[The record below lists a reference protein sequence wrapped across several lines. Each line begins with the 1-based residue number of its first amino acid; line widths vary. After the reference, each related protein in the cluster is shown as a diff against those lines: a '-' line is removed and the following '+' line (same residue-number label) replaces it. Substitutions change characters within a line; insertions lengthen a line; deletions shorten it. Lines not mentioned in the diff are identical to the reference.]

1 MIFENK
7 ELSKKL
13 LKAGFTNNKFS
24 CYYEY
29 VGNCKDSKIRIGIHF
44 YGFPPKSEYRFSV
57 NKIGYY
63 IGSQTAYTK
72 ERCVLYLTEEELI
85 YMLKHFGLAIECP
98 GETNKL
104 EEALRAMI
112 HKYNQEVE
120 HHKYIRVAYA
130 GNLKCL
136 SAAVNKLTDAKLEL
150 RFYKS
155 LNLWQR
161 IINKKYDKRMW
172 NQSDRFAEAPEL
184 RAECE
189 FKSIERD
196 IAKKF
201 HNRISEIKGLGLT
214 MKGDGNGIMDCSE
227 QTKTD
232 KNNESDIS
240 AER

>member
-13 LKAGFTNNKFS
+13 LKAGFANNKSS

-44 YGFPPKSEYRFSV
+44 YGFSPKSGYRFSV

-63 IGSQTAYTK
+63 IGGGARAE

-85 YMLKHFGLAIECP
+85 YMLKHFGLAIEGT

-104 EEALRAMI
+104 EEALRDMTY
-112 HKYNQEVE
+112 KYDREVE
-120 HHKYIRVAYA
+120 HHKYKTVAY
-130 GNLKCL
+130 GRNLRCL
-136 SAAVNKLTDAKLEL
+136 SDAVHKLTDAKLEL

-161 IINKKYDKRMW
+161 IINKKYEKGMW
-172 NQSDRFAEAPEL
+172 GPSDIFAEIPEL
-184 RAECE
+184 NTDCE
-189 FKSIERD
+189 FKSRE
-196 IAKKF
+196 
-201 HNRISEIKGLGLT
+201 
-214 MKGDGNGIMDCSE
+214 DCSE